1 MRSLVKI
8 GISFKETG
16 DDVEVL
22 EYLREKAKI
31 IGTSAYIKQLIYE
44 KMLEDK
50 KKEK

>member
-1 MRSLVKI
+1 MIKV

-44 KMLEDK
+44 KMLEDRK
-50 KKEK
+50 REK